1 MRCEVIKARDGLE
14 LPAYL
19 SLPVSADVK
28 LSGGL
33 PMVLNV
39 HGGPWARDA
48 WGFRPD
54 TQWFANRGYA
64 VLQVSGKLHVFT
76 CCLVDHVWV
85 FRCIKAEDTQTLMCK
100 LAACLCSRCKTGNP
114 SAWSSALCSVFCHAL
129 GPAAHTQCF
138 AFTRWF
144 ELCCNATAG
153 LGSLLSRHMLPM
165 FDGVGGSL
173 LRALVTWHV
182 DNPSRADVCFLRMT
196 CSAWPCPSPA

>member
-1 MRCEVIKARDGLE
+1 MVCQQRLCRAAGQWEAACVHV
-14 LPAYL
+14 LPCGSCL
-19 SLPVSADVK
+19 GVQMHQS
-28 LSGGL
+28 
-33 PMVLNV
+33 
-39 HGGPWARDA
+39 
-48 WGFRPD
+48 
-54 TQWFANRGYA
+54 RGYA
-64 VLQVSGKLHVFT
+64 NSHVQA
-76 CCLVDHVWV
+76 CCLFVQQM
-85 FRCIKAEDTQTLMCK
+85 RTE
-100 LAACLCSRCKTGNP
+100 NP

-144 ELCCNATAG
+144 ELCCSATAG

-173 LRALVTWHV
+173 LRALVTWHG